1 MCNTNESRRKFL
13 KKAAQVAGVAT
24 GLGITGTVAGQYITF
39 PNTIVPVLKKSVG
52 MLAEIP
58 QGISTYR
65 NLQVAIIRNND
76 HVTAKSLVCTHLG
89 CIVSAST
96 KGFTCPCHGSRFD
109 KLGNVVSGPAPKA
122 LVSLPVEISEQGEVF
137 VDIGTMLS

>member
-1 MCNTNESRRKFL
+1 M
-13 KKAAQVAGVAT
+13 QVAGVAT
-24 GLGITGTVAGQYITF
+24 GLGLTGTVAGQYIAF

-65 NLQVAIIRNND
+65 NFQVAIIRNND

-109 KLGNVVSGPAPKA
+109 MQGNVVSGPAPKA
-122 LVSLPVEISEQGEVF
+122 LVSLPVEVSAQGEVF